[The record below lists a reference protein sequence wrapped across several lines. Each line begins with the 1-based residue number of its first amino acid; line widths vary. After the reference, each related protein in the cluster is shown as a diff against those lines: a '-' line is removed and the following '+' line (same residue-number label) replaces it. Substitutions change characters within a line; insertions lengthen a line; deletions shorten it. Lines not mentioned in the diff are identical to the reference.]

1 MNIDDFIDKLIEIK
15 NKYGTHIYIM
25 YNNSEDSDTKG
36 LLSISSAE
44 YKILKFPDDTI
55 EIVEIK

>member
-1 MNIDDFIDKLIEIK
+1 MNIDDFIDKLTEIRSE
-15 NKYGTHIYIM
+15 YGAHIYVM
-25 YNNSEDSDTKG
+25 YNNSNDNNIKG

-44 YKILKFPDDTI
+44 YKILKFPDDTL